1 MRAATAMA
9 AREVSVSRGDSDEA
23 TLSGFHSET
32 NAGRGRVV
40 AKVRRKK
47 GHDKTNGK
55 RGGRANKGM
64 TDG

>member
-1 MRAATAMA
+1 MRAAAAMA

-40 AKVRRKK
+40 AKGRWKK
-47 GHDKTNGK
+47 GRNRTNGK
-55 RGGRANKGM
+55 GGRGVRP
-64 TDG
+64 TRG